1 MYVCRNILNI
11 TSLYYVF
18 VLLTITSL
26 SPYKFPS
33 PLAHSQLHK
42 QCLDQ
47 GAPLLTF
54 MLGMAMRVLV
64 DSLVR
69 ISSSPTL
76 TSGVCVCLPHQS
88 FSSFTCSPSLLG
100 RQKQPTSTNFEI
112 RLFDKNRALK
122 SLARMLTAKKIQVP
136 IGETA
141 CDQTD
146 TAGKWLFVVPCPFWQ
161 HNGIHYCS
169 NCPVLH

>member
-1 MYVCRNILNI
+1 
-11 TSLYYVF
+11 
-18 VLLTITSL
+18 
-26 SPYKFPS
+26 
-33 PLAHSQLHK
+33 
-42 QCLDQ
+42 
-47 GAPLLTF
+47 

-76 TSGVCVCLPHQS
+76 PSGVLA
-88 FSSFTCSPSLLG
+88 SSKFFFLHMFTISSW
-100 RQKQPTSTNFEI
+100 RQKQPTSTNYEI

-146 TAGKWLFVVPCPFWQ
+146 TAGKWLLFVVPCPFW
-161 HNGIHYCS
+161 
-169 NCPVLH
+169 

>member
-1 MYVCRNILNI
+1 MYEEIFQKLLLCNIAYCH
-11 TSLYYVF
+11 TS
-18 VLLTITSL
+18 

-33 PLAHSQLHK
+33 PLAYSQLHK

-69 ISSSPTL
+69 ISPTL
-76 TSGVCVCLPHQS
+76 TSGVLA
-88 FSSFTCSPSLLG
+88 SSKFFFLHMFTISSW
-100 RQKQPTSTNFEI
+100 RQKQPTSTNYEI

-146 TAGKWLFVVPCPFWQ
+146 IAGKQLSVVPFV
-161 HNGIHYCS
+161 HHGIHS
-169 NCPVLH
+169 RLNCLLLH